1 MEEALRMKSEMI
13 AAAQKEARLEV
24 ERIEKEQATFEQ
36 AWLMKREIYQTALS
50 SADQRFDA
58 MEDRQ
63 AKEPVVTKDHR
74 V

>member
-36 AWLMKREIYQTALS
+36 AWLMKREIY
-50 SADQRFDA
+50 
-58 MEDRQ
+58 
-63 AKEPVVTKDHR
+63 
-74 V
+74 